1 MNTITY
7 SMAEAISPQGDV
19 IPGEGAITWHKYAST
34 CLAITHQLYAKI
46 MFTMFQQLVLSILF
60 YFSILSHVQV
70 PQGCPR
76 CQLESIEVI
85 TLFGEERERVGIK
98 SGNRP
103 LGPLGARI
111 NSFSM

>member
-1 MNTITY
+1 MAQICLHLPCNNT
-7 SMAEAISPQGDV
+7 PV
-19 IPGEGAITWHKYAST
+19 YAG
-34 CLAITHQLYAKI
+34 I

-103 LGPLGARI
+103 LGPLGVRI

>member
-1 MNTITY
+1 MV
-7 SMAEAISPQGDV
+7 ADAISPQGDV
-19 IPGEGAITWHKYAST
+19 IPGEGAITWDKYAST
-34 CLAITHQLYAKI
+34 CLAITRI

-85 TLFGEERERVGIK
+85 TLFGEERERVWYKKGESAI
-98 SGNRP
+98 
-103 LGPLGARI
+103 GAI
-111 NSFSM
+111 GGQN

>member
-7 SMAEAISPQGDV
+7 SIAEAISPQGDV
-19 IPGEGAITWHKYAST
+19 IPGEGAITGDKYAPT
-34 CLAITHQLYAKI
+34 CLAITRI
-46 MFTMFQQLVLSILF
+46 MFTIFQQLVLSILF

-103 LGPLGARI
+103 LGARI

>member
-1 MNTITY
+1 MNIITY

-19 IPGEGAITWHKYAST
+19 IPGEGAITCDKYAST
-34 CLAITHQLYAKI
+34 CLAITRI

-98 SGNRP
+98 RGNRPLGP